1 MIAFDGAA
9 RLRERGQALL
19 LLEIWKSAK
28 RQQGQFDTLQAE
40 GWIRTWGRHRACR

>member
-1 MIAFDGAA
+1 MLAFDGAA

-28 RQQGQFDTLQAE
+28 EAA
-40 GWIRTWGRHRACR
+40 RAI